1 MQVPMTEE
9 QFAALAVRAKVQGI
23 GLDGREG
30 MIEKMGVKARWGFDG
45 SVLTVE
51 VLEKPFFMS
60 KESVEAKLR
69 EALS

>member
-1 MQVPMTEE
+1 MQVPMTED
-9 QFAALAVRAKVQGI
+9 QFAALAVRAKTQGI
-23 GLDGREG
+23 GLEGREG
-30 MIEKMGVKARWGFDG
+30 PIEKMGVKARWGFDG
-45 SVLTVE
+45 SILTVE